1 MALPGVGNSISFLKI
16 KNEFG
21 AASTFEGSSGLSFG
35 RYRVQWSNTASG
47 GSLTNLPL
55 DTGIPQSGIVSF
67 SNFHGKKLN
76 VVVKFYDVDQNSQD
90 IKEKFKQG
98 GGIVT
103 SVGGFQEDIPG
114 ENDIVGSKI
123 IADINKNI
131 GSRKST
137 PFQSINNNV
146 CALVTGNWA
155 ANQELIIKIGSNGLV
170 SGSGG
175 NGGQGG
181 GSGSY
186 GGLVGEDGCSAI
198 GITKSDTIVSI
209 INDGQIR
216 SGFGGG
222 GGGGGNGRYVKS
234 GKKSRTFVTSS
245 GGGGGGG
252 AGIPIGLGA
261 AGGPA
266 PRGGGGGDPA
276 ESFFIGG
283 DAGLPGNSAGGGG
296 HGGDNTAFG
305 IGVGGRAPSGL
316 PGGAAGGQGGLH
328 GFTIV
333 TVKATNPSYSGSG
346 TLIPANRTRQ
356 NQNNISV

>member
-1 MALPGVGNSISFLKI
+1 MALPGVGQSISITEIRK
-16 KNEFG
+16 EFG
-21 AASTFEGSSGLSFG
+21 IAPTFGA
-35 RYRVQWSNTASG
+35 YRVQWSNTADG
-47 GSLTNLPL
+47 GSISNRPL

-67 SNFHGKKLN
+67 SDFHGKKLN
-76 VVVKFYDVDQNSQD
+76 VVVKLYDVDQNSQD
-90 IKEKFKQG
+90 IKEKYKQG

-103 SVGGFQEDIPG
+103 SVGGFQEEIPG
-114 ENDIVGSKI
+114 EGDIIGSKI

-137 PFQSINNNV
+137 PFETINTSV

-155 ANQELIIKIGSNGLV
+155 ANQEVEIKIGTNGLV

-175 NGGQGG
+175 NGGKGG
-181 GSGSY
+181 GSGSF
-186 GGLVGEDGCSAI
+186 GGLVGEDGGSAI
-198 GITKSDTIVSI
+198 GITKADTIVSI

-252 AGIPIGLGA
+252 SGVPIGLGEV
-261 AGGPA
+261 GGPA
-266 PRGGGGGDPA
+266 PRAGGGGDPA

-283 DAGLPGNSAGGGG
+283 DSGLPGSEAGGGG
-296 HGGDNTAFG
+296 HGGDNTPFG
-305 IGVGGRAPSGL
+305 IGDGTRAPSGVA
-316 PGGAAGGQGGLH
+316 GGAAGGLGGIH

-333 TVKATNPSYSGSG
+333 TAKSTNPPLSGSG
-346 TLIPANRTRQ
+346 TLVPSNRTLQ
-356 NQNNISV
+356 NQTNVSI

>member
-1 MALPGVGNSISFLKI
+1 MALPAPGNSISFLQI

-21 AASTFEGSSGLSFG
+21 SAPSFG
-35 RYRVQWSNTASG
+35 AYRVQWSNTADG
-47 GSLTNLPL
+47 GSLSNQPL
-55 DTGIPQSGIVSF
+55 DTGIPQSGQIKF
-67 SNFHGKKLN
+67 SDFSGKKLN
-76 VVVKFYDVDQNSQD
+76 VVVKLYDVDQNSQD
-90 IKEKFKQG
+90 IKEKYKQG
-98 GGIVT
+98 GGILT
-103 SVGGFQEDIPG
+103 SIGGFQEDIPG
-114 ENDIVGSKI
+114 EDDIVGSKI

-146 CALVTGNWA
+146 CALVTGDWA

-175 NGGQGG
+175 DGGNGG
-181 GSGSY
+181 GSGSF
-186 GGLVGEDGCSAI
+186 GGLNGQDGCSAI
-198 GITKSDTIVSI
+198 GITKADTIVSI

-234 GKKSRTFVTSS
+234 GKKSRTFQTSS

-252 AGIPIGLGA
+252 AGIPIGLGKP
-261 AGGPA
+261 GGPA
-266 PRGGGGGDPA
+266 PRAGGKGDDAQSFFVGGD
-276 ESFFIGG
+276 GG
-283 DAGLPGNSAGGGG
+283 LFGNSAGGGG
-296 HGGDNTAFG
+296 HGGDTGDG

-316 PGGAAGGQGGLH
+316 PGGAAGGFGGLH

-333 TVKATNPSYSGSG
+333 TVKATNPPYSGSG
-346 TLIPANRTRQ
+346 SIIPANRTVQ
-356 NQNNISV
+356 NQTNINI